1 MSKLNDAVLVVEDD
15 AALREA
21 LLDTLRAAGLA
32 ALSAA
37 DAQTALQ
44 LLSSE
49 DIGLVI
55 SDVHMP
61 GANGYELLSSIKR
74 MRPYLP
80 VVLMTAYGT
89 VSQAVAAMRDGA
101 TDYIVKPFDAQALI
115 DMAQRQLAARVTPHE
130 LIAVDPESKRLVG
143 LARKIAE
150 NDATVLI
157 TGESG
162 TGKEV
167 YARFIRDNSSRADK
181 PFVAINCAAIPENML
196 EASLFGH
203 EKGAFT
209 GALAAHAG
217 KFEQAQGGTLLL
229 DEISEMDL
237 GLQAKI
243 LRVLQEREVERLGST
258 RTIAL
263 DVRVI
268 ATSNRDLPEEV
279 RTARFRADLFYRL
292 NVMSLRLPALR
303 ERRGDILPLARRAM
317 QACARAG
324 QAALSISPDAERK
337 LLSHDWPGNAREL
350 NNIVQRAAWLAAG
363 GSIDAADLDTGTA
376 TAPVEGPSA
385 IGGNAST
392 AANSAA
398 QPTAAL
404 DSGLDR
410 DLKDRERE
418 LILAT
423 LRVTGGNRKLTAE
436 RLGIS
441 PRTLRHK
448 LQQFK
453 AARQRAAR
461 PRSAIHDGVT
471 MSSMQISQVL
481 AEMRALQARA
491 SGISEAPAA
500 AAQPSDF
507 ANLMKNSVDHV
518 ASMQNQATALA
529 DAYEGGD
536 KSVDLTKVML
546 EVQKASL
553 AFRAMTEVRNKLVD
567 AYTQVMNMSV

>member
-1 MSKLNDAVLVVEDD
+1 MNKRSDSVLLVEDD

-21 LLDTLRAAGLA
+21 LLDTLQAAGIAALA
-32 ALSAA
+32 AH
-37 DAQTALQ
+37 DAPSALQ
-44 LLSSE
+44 LLADE

-55 SDVHMP
+55 SDVQMP
-61 GANGYELLSSIKR
+61 GPNGYELLSSIKR
-74 MRPYLP
+74 LRPYLP

-89 VSQAVAAMRDGA
+89 VAQAVAAMREGA

-115 DMAQRQLAARVTPHE
+115 DMAQRQLAARVMPNE
-130 LIAVDPESKRLVG
+130 LVAVDPESKRVLS
-143 LARKIAE
+143 LARRMAE

-167 YARFIRDNSSRADK
+167 YARFIRDHSMRADK
-181 PFVAINCAAIPENML
+181 PYVAINCAAIPENML
-196 EASLFGH
+196 EAGLFGY

-243 LRVLQEREVERLGST
+243 LRVLQEREVERLGGT
-258 RTIAL
+258 RTISL

-279 RTARFRADLFYRL
+279 RAARFRADLYYRL

-324 QAALSISPDAERK
+324 QAALSLSVEAERK
-337 LLSHDWPGNAREL
+337 LQQYDWPGNAREL
-350 NNIVQRAAWLAAG
+350 TNIVQRAAWLASSG
-363 GSIDAADLDTGTA
+363 LIDAADLDTGA
-376 TAPVEGPSA
+376 ACGAPA
-385 IGGNAST
+385 
-392 AANSAA
+392 AANLSP
-398 QPTAAL
+398 QVL
-404 DSGLDR
+404 DLGLDR

-423 LRVTGGNRKLTAE
+423 LRVTGGSRKLTAE

-453 AARQRAAR
+453 AAGVSV
-461 PRSAIHDGVT
+461 PRVH
-471 MSSMQISQVL
+471 
-481 AEMRALQARA
+481 E
-491 SGISEAPAA
+491 
-500 AAQPSDF
+500 QPF
-507 ANLMKNSVDHV
+507 V
-518 ASMQNQATALA
+518 A
-529 DAYEGGD
+529 
-536 KSVDLTKVML
+536 V
-546 EVQKASL
+546 
-553 AFRAMTEVRNKLVD
+553 
-567 AYTQVMNMSV
+567 

>member
-32 ALSAA
+32 ALAAA
-37 DAQTALQ
+37 DAQAALQ

-61 GANGYELLSSIKR
+61 GANGYELLTSIKR
-74 MRPYLP
+74 LRPYLP

-89 VSQAVAAMRDGA
+89 VAQAVAAMRDGA

-115 DMAQRQLAARVTPHE
+115 DMAQRQLAARVTPNE
-130 LIAVDPESKRLVG
+130 LIAADPESKRLVG

-167 YARFIRDNSSRADK
+167 YARFIRDNSLRADK

-243 LRVLQEREVERLGST
+243 LRVLQELEVERLGST

-279 RTARFRADLFYRL
+279 RAARFRADLFYRL

-317 QACARAG
+317 QACARPG
-324 QAALSISPDAERK
+324 QAALSLSADAERK

-363 GSIDAADLDTGTA
+363 GSIDAADLDTGMA
-376 TAPVEGPSA
+376 GAAEPV
-385 IGGNAST
+385 AST
-392 AANSAA
+392 AGMVAAPTAAA
-398 QPTAAL
+398 QPTAAHSGAAP

-410 DLKDRERE
+410 DLKERERE

-453 AARQRAAR
+453 AA
-461 PRSAIHDGVT
+461 
-471 MSSMQISQVL
+471 
-481 AEMRALQARA
+481 
-491 SGISEAPAA
+491 GINVP
-500 AAQPSDF
+500 
-507 ANLMKNSVDHV
+507 HV
-518 ASMQNQATALA
+518 HQQ
-529 DAYEGGD
+529 
-536 KSVDLTKVML
+536 
-546 EVQKASL
+546 
-553 AFRAMTEVRNKLVD
+553 FMTV
-567 AYTQVMNMSV
+567 

>member
-1 MSKLNDAVLVVEDD
+1 MNKVNESVLVVEDD

-32 ALSAA
+32 ALAA
-37 DAQTALQ
+37 PDAAGALQ
-44 LLSSE
+44 LLATE
-49 DIGLVI
+49 EVALVI
-55 SDVHMP
+55 SDVQMP
-61 GANGYELLSSIKR
+61 GANGYELLTSIR
-74 MRPYLP
+74 RLRPDLP
-80 VVLMTAYGT
+80 VVLMTAFGT
-89 VSQAVAAMRDGA
+89 VAQAVAAMREGA

-115 DMAQRQLAARVTPHE
+115 EMARRQLAARVAPHD
-130 LIAVDPESKRLVG
+130 LVAVDPESRRLVA

-167 YARFIRDNSSRADK
+167 YARFIRDHSARAAA

-196 EASLFGH
+196 EASLFGY

-209 GALAAHAG
+209 GALTAHPG

-243 LRVLQEREVERLGST
+243 LRVLQEREVERLGGN
-258 RTIAL
+258 RTISL

-279 RTARFRADLFYRL
+279 RAARFRADLYYRL
-292 NVMSLRLPALR
+292 NVMSLKLPALR

-324 QAALSISPDAERK
+324 TAALSLSPAAESK
-337 LLSHDWPGNAREL
+337 LLHHDWPGNAREL
-350 NNIVQRAAWLAAG
+350 ANIVQRAAWLAVG
-363 GSIDAADLDTGTA
+363 GCIDAEDLDTGAVAADPTA
-376 TAPVEGPSA
+376 TVAVPPAASGEAAAPAPLQA
-385 IGGNAST
+385 
-392 AANSAA
+392 
-398 QPTAAL
+398 
-404 DSGLDR
+404 GLDHG
-410 DLKDRERE
+410 LKERERE

-423 LRVTGGNRKLTAE
+423 LRVTGGSRKLTAE

-448 LQQFK
+448 LQQLK
-453 AARQRAAR
+453 AAGVAV
-461 PRSAIHDGVT
+461 PRVHD
-471 MSSMQISQVL
+471 QQFL
-481 AEMRALQARA
+481 
-491 SGISEAPAA
+491 
-500 AAQPSDF
+500 
-507 ANLMKNSVDHV
+507 
-518 ASMQNQATALA
+518 TA
-529 DAYEGGD
+529 
-536 KSVDLTKVML
+536 
-546 EVQKASL
+546 
-553 AFRAMTEVRNKLVD
+553 
-567 AYTQVMNMSV
+567 